1 MATSASNRG
10 KGTEKKVQDYLK
22 LLEASNMTFTFNRV
36 PDAHAAGGRFT
47 PQAGDY
53 QCFMR
58 GFYTLHPHKLGRQFE
73 PISDIPFTKNFI
85 IEVKELK
92 HDFRLPHASY
102 SADKVARVQK
112 RVLAGTEAIVI
123 LFHSEAKVWRAVPF
137 AVFTD
142 RSVGG
147 SWDLRAYPPVDYRT
161 ALSEF
166 LGVLP

>member
-1 MATSASNRG
+1 MTTSSANRG
-10 KGTEKKVQDYLK
+10 KYAEGKVKDYLK
-22 LLEASNMTFTFNRV
+22 LLEAAHMDFTFNRV
-36 PDAHAAGGRFT
+36 QDAHAAAGRFV
-47 PQAGDY
+47 PQPGDF
-53 QCFMR
+53 QAFH
-58 GFYTLHPHKLGRQFE
+58 LLE
-73 PISDIPFTKNFI
+73 PATNGYKFCYPKSRNFI

-112 RVLAGTEAIVI
+112 RVRAGTEAIVI
-123 LFHSEAKVWRAVPF
+123 LYHTTAKVWRAVPF
-137 AVFTD
+137 EVFTD

-147 SWDLRAYPPVDYRT
+147 SWDLREYPTVDYRT

>member
-22 LLEASNMTFTFNRV
+22 LLEASHMTFTFNRV

-53 QCFMR
+53 QAFSTAPIALGES
-58 GFYTLHPHKLGRQFE
+58 GF
-73 PISDIPFTKNFI
+73 ISRTGTTHINRNFI

-102 SADKVARVQK
+102 SVDKVARVQK

-142 RSVGG
+142 RSTGG

>member
-1 MATSASNRG
+1 MNAPANRG
-10 KGTEKKVQDYLK
+10 KYAEGKIKDYLK
-22 LLEASNMTFTFNRV
+22 LLEASHMSFTYNRV
-36 PDAHAAGGRFT
+36 QDAHAAGGRFT
-47 PQAGDY
+47 PQAGDF
-53 QCFMR
+53 QAFS
-58 GFYTLHPHKLGRQFE
+58 LIE
-73 PISDIPFTKNFI
+73 SAAPIDGAYPKSRNFL

-112 RVLAGTEAIVI
+112 RVLAGSEAIVM
-123 LFHSEAKVWRAVPF
+123 LYHSTTKLWRAVPF

-142 RSVGG
+142 RSTGG
-147 SWDLRAYPPVDYRT
+147 SWDLRAYPTGDYRT